1 MHAPPTLYRAR
12 FRSYSQTN
20 PLEAE
25 AMSFFRKI
33 LTGWLLAT
41 AVVHGPAALA
51 VKPKPAAAD
60 APVIKQMDLPP
71 PTGVN
76 TADEERPYRI
86 GAFDRL
92 VIDVFGV
99 EELAQKE
106 IQADAS
112 GRISFPLIGVVE
124 AAGRTPGEL
133 ADEIEARLGERF
145 VKDPYVTVNLK
156 ETVSQ
161 VVTVDGEV
169 ERPGLYPVIGKMTLV
184 RAVATAEGETEFS
197 NLSRVIIFRTVDG
210 QQMAGIY
217 DLKAIRRG
225 LYRDPEV
232 FANDV
237 VVVGESSTRRLL
249 KDVTG
254 IFPAVATPL
263 VLFLTAR

>member
-1 MHAPPTLYRAR
+1 ML
-12 FRSYSQTN
+12 
-20 PLEAE
+20 
-25 AMSFFRKI
+25 
-33 LTGWLLAT
+33 
-41 AVVHGPAALA
+41 ALA
-51 VKPKPAAAD
+51 MLQSAPALAAKRRVAAAD
-60 APVIKQMDLPP
+60 APVLKQMDLPP
-71 PTGVN
+71 PTGID
-76 TADEERPYRI
+76 TSGEERPYRI

-99 EELAQKE
+99 EELNQKE

-112 GRISFPLIGVVE
+112 GRISFPLVGVVE
-124 AAGRTPGEL
+124 ASGKTPGEL
-133 ADEIEARLGERF
+133 ARDLEQRLRQRF
-145 VKDPYVTVNLK
+145 LKDPYVTVNLK

-184 RAVATAEGETEFS
+184 RAVATAEGETEYAK
-197 NLSRVIIFRTVDG
+197 LSRVVIFRTVDG
-210 QQMAGIY
+210 QQLAGIY
-217 DLKAIRRG
+217 DLKAIRQG

-249 KDVTG
+249 KDVAG
-254 IFPAVATPL
+254 IFPAVATPF